1 MCSARERDQ
10 GQAFPI
16 YMVAVVGLLFAAL
29 AFVVVGMAGATRSDA
44 QGAADAAALAAAR
57 EARDNA
63 FEDINL
69 LTLTQGDWEE
79 ILMGDR
85 LIESGACAKAQAFA
99 AMNDATATTCE
110 ADIPEVTVSVRTD
123 AAVGDSVIP
132 GSEGMHGSAEAKAVI
147 EPRCSLKP
155 GHTPGPSPTANP
167 TVSPTVSP
175 TSPPGGGGAGTP
187 PSVEFRCKGG
197 VALTFDPTHPGS
209 LTQLARKLFSVRLT
223 D

>member
-1 MCSARERDQ
+1 MRARARDE

-16 YMVAVVGLLFAAL
+16 YVVAVTGLLFAAF

-44 QGAADAAALAAAR
+44 QGAADAAALAAAQ

-63 FEDINL
+63 FEGMNP
-69 LTLTQGDWEE
+69 LTLTQGDWEK
-79 ILMGDR
+79 ILRGDR
-85 LIESGACAKAQAFA
+85 LVAVGACAKADTFA
-99 AMNDATATTCE
+99 ALNDALATCE
-110 ADIPEVTVSVRTD
+110 ANIPEFTVSVTTNGTI
-123 AAVGDSVIP
+123 GDSVIP
-132 GSEGMHGSAEAKAVI
+132 GSEGIHGKAEAKAVI

-155 GHTPGPSPTANP
+155 GPTPGPSPTP
-167 TVSPTVSP
+167 SPMPSSTP
-175 TSPPGGGGAGTP
+175 PPGGGGAGTP

-197 VALTFDPTHPGS
+197 VALTLDPTKPGS

>member
-1 MCSARERDQ
+1 MRARTRDE

-16 YMVAVVGLLFAAL
+16 YVVAVTGLLFAAF

-44 QGAADAAALAAAR
+44 QGAADAAALAAAQ

-63 FEDINL
+63 FEGMNL

-79 ILMGDR
+79 ILRGGR
-85 LIESGACAKAQAFA
+85 LVAVGACAKADTFA
-99 AMNDATATTCE
+99 AMNDATATCE
-110 ADIPEVTVSVRTD
+110 PNTPEFTVSVTTIGT
-123 AAVGDSVIP
+123 VGDSVIP
-132 GSEGMHGSAEAKAVI
+132 GSEAIHGKAEATAVI

-155 GHTPGPSPTANP
+155 GATPTPSPTP
-167 TVSPTVSP
+167 TPTP
-175 TSPPGGGGAGTP
+175 TPSSTPPPGGGDAGTP

-197 VALTFDPTHPGS
+197 VALTFDPTKPGS
-209 LTQLARKLFSVRLT
+209 LTRLARKLFSVRLT

>member
-1 MCSARERDQ
+1 MVTARARDE

-16 YMVAVVGLLFAAL
+16 YVVAVTGLLFAAF

-63 FEDINL
+63 FEGMNP
-69 LTLTQGDWEE
+69 LTLTQGDWEK
-79 ILMGDR
+79 ILSGDR
-85 LIESGACAKAQAFA
+85 LVALGACAKADTFA
-99 AMNDATATTCE
+99 AMNGATAVCE
-110 ADIPEVTVSVRTD
+110 ANIPEFKVSVTTNGTI
-123 AAVGDSVIP
+123 GDSVIP
-132 GSEGMHGSAEAKAVI
+132 GSEGIHGKAEAKAVI

-155 GHTPGPSPTANP
+155 GPAPSPTP
-167 TVSPTVSP
+167 SPTP
-175 TSPPGGGGAGTP
+175 PPGGGGAGTP

-197 VALTFDPTHPGS
+197 VALTFDPTKPGS
-209 LTQLARKLFSVRLT
+209 LTQLARRLFSVRLA